1 MCRILIGLCLLIATS
16 CVQRDTNPQ
25 QSDLIYRDLN
35 KELDLVSKNVVAIEL
50 EYAERLNELKAV
62 VPQTGQI
69 KSYEKKVFE
78 SKNNLGRLQQQKLFF
93 EISLK
98 QREEYVRSRYKEV
111 FRGGRPWPDIKELE
125 TFEKSQKF
133 QREKIAWEKNKGM
146 VKSVPRGTGEVKKE
160 IPTH

>member
-1 MCRILIGLCLLIATS
+1 MCRILIGLCLLITIS

-25 QSDLIYRDLN
+25 QSDLLYRDLK
-35 KELDLVSKNVVAIEL
+35 KELDLVSKNVAAIEI
-50 EYAERLNELKAV
+50 EYAERLNELKSV

-78 SKNNLGRLQQQKLFF
+78 SKNNLVRLQQQKLFF